1 MRVSCPDACTR
12 IKCLGCQPAWPVVSV
27 AVSVICV
34 WKRVAE
40 EHLGGVAVVVAL
52 WPVGLSVVTAHG
64 SR

>member
-1 MRVSCPDACTR
+1 
-12 IKCLGCQPAWPVVSV
+12 
-27 AVSVICV
+27 
-34 WKRVAE
+34 VAE